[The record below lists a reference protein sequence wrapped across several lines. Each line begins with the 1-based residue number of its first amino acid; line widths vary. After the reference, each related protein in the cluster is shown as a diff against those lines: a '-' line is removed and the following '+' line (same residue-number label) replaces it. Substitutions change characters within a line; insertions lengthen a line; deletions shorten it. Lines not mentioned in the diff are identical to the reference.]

1 MPRAHRYFKELRLR
15 QLRAIVELA
24 RQGSFA
30 AVARALDLSVA
41 SVWQQIRGMEK
52 EFGVSLVQVVGRQ
65 VNLTDEGR
73 LLVDRAAP
81 VVEGFDGLRELFRE
95 SSADMPR
102 RLGLA
107 MPASLLLHELR
118 QPLATYR
125 RAWPA
130 VEIDVHEGTSAES
143 LERLQAGEADVA
155 IAGQMQGSPQESSS
169 IQSVPLLE
177 YPFVVLAPPGHPLL
191 TPSRLKLT
199 DLVKYPLVLTREGSF
214 SRERVVGVLEE
225 AGLWGQAT
233 ASLTAGGVDL
243 LAEYVRLG
251 LGVTVASVSP
261 QLLGRP
267 PQGQGALKGLHY
279 RDASRLFGFEQIGFF
294 WRAAHFERPHVRGFR
309 ETIVAAFAAQPRR
322 RSRLPRS

>member
-1 MPRAHRYFKELRLR
+1 MPRVHRYFKELRLR

-24 RQGSFA
+24 RRGSFA

-52 EFGVSLVQVVGRQ
+52 EFGVSLVQVIGRQ
-65 VNLTDEGR
+65 VKLTDEGR

-81 VVEGFDGLRELFRE
+81 VVEGFDGLRELFRDPA
-95 SSADMPR
+95 ADVPR

-118 QPLATYR
+118 QPLAAYR

-143 LERLQAGEADVA
+143 LERLQAGAADVA
-155 IAGQMQGSPQESSS
+155 IAGHIQGSPRGSAS
-169 IQSVPLLE
+169 IHSVPLLE
-177 YPFVVLAPPGHPLL
+177 YPFVVLTPPGHPILA
-191 TPSRLKLT
+191 PARLKLA
-199 DLVKYPLVLTREGSF
+199 DLVKHPLVLTREGSF
-214 SRERVVGVLEE
+214 SRERVVNVLEE
-225 AGLWGQAT
+225 AGLWEQAT

-243 LAEYVRLG
+243 FAEYVRLG
-251 LGVTVASVSP
+251 LGVTIASVSP

-267 PQGQGALKGLHY
+267 PRGRGALEGLYY
-279 RDASRLFGFEQIGFF
+279 REASRLFGFEQIGFF
-294 WRAAHFERPHVRGFR
+294 SRAAHFERPHIRGFR
-309 ETIVAAFAAQPRR
+309 EAIVGAFAAQPRR
-322 RSRLPRS
+322 RSRVPRS

>member
-1 MPRAHRYFKELRLR
+1 VPRVHRYFKELRLR

-24 RQGSFA
+24 RRGSFA
-30 AVARALDLSVA
+30 EVARALDLSVA

-52 EFGVSLVQVVGRQ
+52 EFGVPLVQVVGRQ
-65 VNLTDEGR
+65 VKLTDEGR
-73 LLVDRAAP
+73 LLVERAAP

-95 SSADMPR
+95 PAEGVPR
-102 RLGLA
+102 RIVLA
-107 MPASLLLHELR
+107 MPPSLLLHELR
-118 QPLATYR
+118 QPLAAYR

-130 VEIDVHEGTSAES
+130 VEIDVREGTSAES
-143 LERLQAGEADVA
+143 LERLQSGEADVA
-155 IAGQMQGSPQESSS
+155 IAGHMHDAGKMAAAVSM
-169 IQSVPLLE
+169 VPLLE

-191 TPSRLKLT
+191 TAARLKLA
-199 DLVKYPLVLTREGSF
+199 DLVRHPLVLTREGSF
-214 SRERVVGVLEE
+214 SRERVVRVLEA
-225 AGLWGQAT
+225 AGLWSGAT

-267 PQGQGALKGLHY
+267 PRGQAALEGLHY

-294 WRAAHFERPHVRGFR
+294 SRTTHFERPHILGFR
-309 ETIVAAFAAQPRR
+309 EAIVGGFAAPRR
-322 RSRLPRS
+322 SGRRG

>member
-1 MPRAHRYFKELRLR
+1 MPRTHRYFKELRLR

-24 RQGSFA
+24 RRGSFA

-52 EFGVSLVQVVGRQ
+52 EFGVSLVQVIGRQ
-65 VNLTDEGR
+65 VRLTDEGR

-95 SSADMPR
+95 PSADVPR

-107 MPASLLLHELR
+107 MPPSLLLHELR
-118 QPLATYR
+118 QPLAAYR

-130 VEIDVHEGTSAES
+130 VEIDVREGTSAES
-143 LERLQAGEADVA
+143 LGRLQAGEADVA

-191 TPSRLKLT
+191 APSRLKLT

-294 WRAAHFERPHVRGFR
+294 WRAAHFERPHVHGFR
-309 ETIVAAFAAQPRR
+309 ETIVAAFSAQPQR